1 VPRHQLTAAVA
12 GVNRDGQAKFAKGEL
27 RELVRY
33 RAKLVQLRSGLKAQ
47 VHAVMAKHGV
57 LPLVVDMFGPSG
69 QVQLDQLQL
78 GHGYT
83 VRVESLR
90 DLIEIYD
97 REVDMVA
104 VGPGRLLN
112 AATAGG
118 DLVGVANLGNDLDY
132 RLIARPEIKKPEDL
146 HGKRVAISG
155 PGSVSHIVALLA
167 LQKLGIDPRQARVTF
182 LAIPG
187 TEVNYRTALET
198 GTVDAAPLNGPVGDY
213 YSSRGYSL
221 LYNLQTS
228 GVAMPQDLLV
238 TTKRILT
245 SRAPI
250 VEAQIKAFVE
260 AIAYL
265 QDARNKASVKRSVA
279 SNMRLN
285 DETVIEETYQT
296 VLQSYERAPYPNL
309 DGMKQLQ
316 TLLTSVNPKL
326 KDLKTE
332 TIVDGGFISRLESSG
347 FIQNLYKKP

>member
-1 VPRHQLTAAVA
+1 MKLLLVLALSFLLILSGSSGAATVSPTKSNFGTSVTSQIMTVLWVA
-12 GVNRDGQAKFAKGEL
+12 KDQNLFR
-27 RELVRY
+27 
-33 RAKLVQLRSGLKAQ
+33 
-47 VHAVMAKHGV
+47 KHGLDIQLIRMPSSAV
-57 LPLVVDMFGPSG
+57 SLSALLVG
-69 QVQLDQLQL
+69 
-78 GHGYT
+78 
-83 VRVESLR
+83 
-90 DLIEIYD
+90 
-97 REVDMVA
+97 EVDMVA

-167 LQKLGIDPRQARVTF
+167 LQKLGIDPRQARITF

>member
-1 VPRHQLTAAVA
+1 MKLLLVLGLIFLLILSGSSGAATVSPTKSNFGTSVTSQIMTVLWVA
-12 GVNRDGQAKFAKGEL
+12 KDQNLFR
-27 RELVRY
+27 
-33 RAKLVQLRSGLKAQ
+33 
-47 VHAVMAKHGV
+47 KHGLDIQLIRMPSSAV
-57 LPLVVDMFGPSG
+57 SLSALLVG
-69 QVQLDQLQL
+69 
-78 GHGYT
+78 
-83 VRVESLR
+83 
-90 DLIEIYD
+90 
-97 REVDMVA
+97 EVDMVA

>member
-1 VPRHQLTAAVA
+1 MKVLLALALSLLSFLSGSSGAATVSATKSNFGTSVTSQIMTVLWVA
-12 GVNRDGQAKFAKGEL
+12 KDQNLFR
-27 RELVRY
+27 
-33 RAKLVQLRSGLKAQ
+33 
-47 VHAVMAKHGV
+47 KHGLDIQLIRMPSSAV
-57 LPLVVDMFGPSG
+57 SLSALLVG
-69 QVQLDQLQL
+69 
-78 GHGYT
+78 
-83 VRVESLR
+83 
-90 DLIEIYD
+90 EI
-97 REVDMVA
+97 DMVA

-146 HGKRVAISG
+146 HGKRIAISG

-167 LQKLGIDPRQARVTF
+167 LQKLAIDPRQAKITF

-238 TTKRILT
+238 TSKRILA
-245 SRAPI
+245 SRGPI

-316 TLLTSVNPKL
+316 TLLTGVNPKL

-332 TIVDGGFISRLESSG
+332 TIVDSGFISRLESSG

>member
-1 VPRHQLTAAVA
+1 VNLLLVLALSLLLILRGSSGAATVSPIKSNFGTSVTSQIMTVLWVA
-12 GVNRDGQAKFAKGEL
+12 KDQNLFR
-27 RELVRY
+27 
-33 RAKLVQLRSGLKAQ
+33 
-47 VHAVMAKHGV
+47 KHGLDIQLIRMPSSAV
-57 LPLVVDMFGPSG
+57 SLSALLVG
-69 QVQLDQLQL
+69 
-78 GHGYT
+78 
-83 VRVESLR
+83 
-90 DLIEIYD
+90 
-97 REVDMVA
+97 EVDMVA

-132 RLIARPEIKKPEDL
+132 RLIARPEIKKPGDL

-167 LQKLGIDPRQARVTF
+167 LQKLGIDPRQARITF

-245 SRAPI
+245 SRGPI

-265 QDARNKASVKRSVA
+265 QDAGNKASVKRSVA

-316 TLLTSVNPKL
+316 TLLAGVNPKL

>member
-1 VPRHQLTAAVA
+1 MTVLWVA
-12 GVNRDGQAKFAKGEL
+12 KDQNLFR
-27 RELVRY
+27 
-33 RAKLVQLRSGLKAQ
+33 
-47 VHAVMAKHGV
+47 KHGLDIQLIRMPSSAV
-57 LPLVVDMFGPSG
+57 SLSALLVG
-69 QVQLDQLQL
+69 
-78 GHGYT
+78 
-83 VRVESLR
+83 
-90 DLIEIYD
+90 EI
-97 REVDMVA
+97 DMVA

-146 HGKRVAISG
+146 HGKRIAISG

-167 LQKLGIDPRQARVTF
+167 LQKLAIDPRQAKITF

-238 TTKRILT
+238 TSKRILA
-245 SRAPI
+245 SRGPI

-316 TLLTSVNPKL
+316 TLLTTVNPKL

>member
-1 VPRHQLTAAVA
+1 MKLLLVLALSFLLILSGSSGAATVSPTKSNFGTSVTSQIMTVLWVA
-12 GVNRDGQAKFAKGEL
+12 KDQNLFR
-27 RELVRY
+27 
-33 RAKLVQLRSGLKAQ
+33 
-47 VHAVMAKHGV
+47 KHGLDIQLIRMPSSAV
-57 LPLVVDMFGPSG
+57 SLSALLVG
-69 QVQLDQLQL
+69 
-78 GHGYT
+78 
-83 VRVESLR
+83 
-90 DLIEIYD
+90 
-97 REVDMVA
+97 EVDMVA

>member
-1 VPRHQLTAAVA
+1 LSA
-12 GVNRDGQAKFAKGEL
+12 L
-27 RELVRY
+27 LV
-33 RAKLVQLRSGLKAQ
+33 G
-47 VHAVMAKHGV
+47 
-57 LPLVVDMFGPSG
+57 
-69 QVQLDQLQL
+69 
-78 GHGYT
+78 
-83 VRVESLR
+83 
-90 DLIEIYD
+90 
-97 REVDMVA
+97 EVDMVA

-132 RLIARPEIKKPEDL
+132 RLIARPEIKKPGDL

-167 LQKLGIDPRQARVTF
+167 LQKLGIDPRQARITF

-245 SRAPI
+245 SRGPI

-265 QDARNKASVKRSVA
+265 QDAGNKASVKRSVA

-316 TLLTSVNPKL
+316 TLLAGVNPKL

>member
-1 VPRHQLTAAVA
+1 VKLLLTLGLSLWLSLSGSSGAATVSQTKSNFGTSVTSQIMTVLWVAKDQNLFRKYGLDIQLIRMPSSAVSLSA
-12 GVNRDGQAKFAKGEL
+12 L
-27 RELVRY
+27 LV
-33 RAKLVQLRSGLKAQ
+33 G
-47 VHAVMAKHGV
+47 
-57 LPLVVDMFGPSG
+57 
-69 QVQLDQLQL
+69 
-78 GHGYT
+78 
-83 VRVESLR
+83 
-90 DLIEIYD
+90 
-97 REVDMVA
+97 EVDMVA

-167 LQKLGIDPRQARVTF
+167 LQKLGIDPRQAKITF

-238 TTKRILT
+238 TSKRILT

-316 TLLTSVNPKL
+316 ALLTSVNPKL

-332 TIVDGGFISRLESSG
+332 TIVDSGFISRLESSG

>member
-1 VPRHQLTAAVA
+1 VRFVLVPGLSFLLFLSGSSHAATVSLTQSNFGTSVTSQIMTVLWVA
-12 GVNRDGQAKFAKGEL
+12 KDQALF
-27 RELVRY
+27 R
-33 RAKLVQLRSGLKAQ
+33 
-47 VHAVMAKHGV
+47 KHGLDIQLIRMPSSAV
-57 LPLVVDMFGPSG
+57 SLSALLVG
-69 QVQLDQLQL
+69 
-78 GHGYT
+78 
-83 VRVESLR
+83 
-90 DLIEIYD
+90 
-97 REVDMVA
+97 EVDMVA

-118 DLVGVANLGNDLDY
+118 DLVGVANLGNELDY

-155 PGSVSHIVALLA
+155 PGAVSHIVSLLA
-167 LQKLGIDPRQARVTF
+167 LQKMGIDPKQARITF

-198 GTVDAAPLNGPVGDY
+198 GSVDAAALNGPVGDY
-213 YSSRGYSL
+213 YASRGYTL
-221 LYNLQTS
+221 LYNLQNS

-238 TTKRILT
+238 TTRRILT
-245 SRAPI
+245 SRAPV

-265 QDARNKASVKRSVA
+265 QDARNKASVKRSIA

-296 VLQSYERAPYPNL
+296 VLQSYERAPYPSL
-309 DGMKQLQ
+309 GGMKQLQ
-316 TLLTSVNPKL
+316 ALLTTVNPKL
-326 KDLKTE
+326 KDLKTD
-332 TIVDGGFISRLESSG
+332 TIVDGGFISKLEISG

>member
-1 VPRHQLTAAVA
+1 MIRRGAKRVKVLLALALSLLSFLSGSSGAATVSATKSNFGTSVTSQIMTVLWVA
-12 GVNRDGQAKFAKGEL
+12 KDQNLFR
-27 RELVRY
+27 
-33 RAKLVQLRSGLKAQ
+33 
-47 VHAVMAKHGV
+47 KHGLDIQLIRMPSSAV
-57 LPLVVDMFGPSG
+57 SLSALLVG
-69 QVQLDQLQL
+69 
-78 GHGYT
+78 
-83 VRVESLR
+83 
-90 DLIEIYD
+90 EI
-97 REVDMVA
+97 DMVA

-146 HGKRVAISG
+146 HGKRIAISG

-167 LQKLGIDPRQARVTF
+167 LQKLAIDPRQAKITF

-238 TTKRILT
+238 TSKRILA
-245 SRAPI
+245 SRGPI

-316 TLLTSVNPKL
+316 TLLTGVNPKL

-332 TIVDGGFISRLESSG
+332 TIVDSGFISRLESSG